1 MGNVSYGLLKHFF
14 FGFQYFDYDMLTHF
28 MHTHSGDSPNLLILY
43 MSSFSKLRIFQS
55 FFSVIFLCPIFF
67 LLCLWDLSYIY
78 VGNSDIVHFG
88 FQTSFFVLQ
97 VEKSINLFP
106 SLLTP
111 SLSTPSTGE
120 AQSVRV
126 YFID

>member
-28 MHTHSGDSPNLLILY
+28 MHTHSGFTESLNSIHEIFQQIENFSVILFSNFFMSHFLSPLPVGPQLY
-43 MSSFSKLRIFQS
+43 MS
-55 FFSVIFLCPIFF
+55 
-67 LLCLWDLSYIY
+67 
-78 VGNSDIVHFG
+78 VGNSDTVHFG

-97 VEKSINLFP
+97 VEKSIDLFP

-111 SLSTPSTGE
+111 SLVS
-120 AQSVRV
+120 SVCR
-126 YFID
+126 